1 MEISGAV
8 SGSSDAP
15 KWGRFEMWSIECHEM
30 IRDGLDANE
39 TLFLKTHG
47 VYEDVPM
54 RRGKG
59 AS

>member
-1 MEISGAV
+1 
-8 SGSSDAP
+8 
-15 KWGRFEMWSIECHEM
+15 M

-54 RRGKG
+54 QRGKECI
-59 AS
+59 

>member
-1 MEISGAV
+1 MGAQTQRNGEDLKCGALT
-8 SGSSDAP
+8 SAT
-15 KWGRFEMWSIECHEM
+15 EM

-47 VYEDVPM
+47 VYENVPT